1 MNWEAL
7 GAVGE
12 IIGAIA
18 ILVTLYYLAKQIKIQ
33 HRELE
38 RSNNHV
44 RAQLAIEINRTFVEN
59 FDPLMRDKDF
69 VPIVHKG
76 INDQP
81 LDEIERTQFAQYVNR
96 WVALLESLITVERS
110 DVLFSDDY
118 DFDFLFGNSYASR
131 LLDTKVGSLWF
142 EQEAPLLY
150 SEEYLNS
157 IREYRAKRGKHTND

>member
-18 ILVTLYYLAKQIKIQ
+18 ILATLYYLAKQIKIQ
-33 HRELE
+33 HGELE

-96 WVALLESLITVERS
+96 CVALLESLITVE
-110 DVLFSDDY
+110 L
-118 DFDFLFGNSYASR
+118 
-131 LLDTKVGSLWF
+131 
-142 EQEAPLLY
+142 
-150 SEEYLNS
+150 
-157 IREYRAKRGKHTND
+157 

>member
-18 ILVTLYYLAKQIKIQ
+18 ILATLYYLAMQIKIQ
-33 HRELE
+33 HGELE
-38 RSNNHV
+38 RSNNHI
-44 RAQLAIEINRTFVEN
+44 RAQLAIELNKTFVEN
-59 FDPLMRDKDF
+59 FDLLIRDKDF
-69 VPIVHKG
+69 VEIVQKG

-81 LDEIERTQFAQYVNR
+81 LDEIERIQFAQYINR
-96 WVALLESLITVERS
+96 WVAFLESCVTVEKS
-110 DVLFSDDY
+110 EVLFSDDY
-118 DFDFLFGNSYASR
+118 DFDFLFGNSYPSK
-131 LLDTKVGSLWF
+131 LLDTKIGSLWF

-157 IREYRAKRGKHTND
+157 IREYRAKRVKDTND